1 MPLPGLLFY
10 PQDPHGSAFFAHEHK
25 FEHRKLHQALDPT
38 LTFSVSPYVND
49 PIFEDNPKWHLNHA
63 QSHYDALTSLPSY
76 FGAVTAT
83 GVFTTQ
89 NLVDTDLT
97 NEPMRT
103 WWTFENHTEHR
114 LASATMPKP

>member
-1 MPLPGLLFY
+1 MPLPGLLFF

-25 FEHRKLHQALDPT
+25 FEHRKLYQALDPT
-38 LTFSVSPYVND
+38 MTFSVAPYIVD
-49 PIFEDNPKWHLNHA
+49 PILEQNPKYHLNHGQA
-63 QSHYDALTSLPSY
+63 HADTLTTLPSY

-103 WWTFENHTEHR
+103 WWTFENHMEHR